1 MKKILITGASGGI
14 GRCLAVGFA
23 RQGNT
28 VYVVARGK
36 ERLAELSEQ
45 FPENVFAYPA
55 DVSDA
60 KQVKKTFAE
69 IQRVSAGIDVL
80 INSAGVGNLYLLGHV
95 DFEVI
100 DKTIDTNLKGAMYC
114 TYSVLPGMIEKQYGY
129 IINIASV
136 SGISG
141 EHWAP
146 PPGKIMLCDYAVS
159 KCGLVGFA
167 NHIGKSLRHHNIL
180 MTTLCPGRIA
190 TELWEKVQKKLSAP
204 ESELVQP
211 EEIFDLINFI
221 ITRQPRTLYKQVV
234 FFSKDDWH

>member
-1 MKKILITGASGGI
+1 MKKIIVTGASGGI
-14 GRCLAVGFA
+14 GRCLTIGFA
-23 RQGNT
+23 RQGDR
-28 VYVVARGK
+28 VYGIARGK
-36 ERLAELSEQ
+36 ERLAELSKQ
-45 FPENVFAYPA
+45 YPENIFAYPA

-60 KQVKKTFAE
+60 QQVKKAFAE
-69 IQRVSAGIDVL
+69 IQRDSGGVDVL
-80 INSAGVGNLYLLGHV
+80 INSAGVGNLYFLGQV

-100 DKTIDTNLKGAMYC
+100 GKTIDTNLKGAMYC
-114 TYSVLPGMIEKQYGY
+114 TYAVLSGMIERQYGY

-136 SGISG
+136 AGIPG

-159 KCGLVGFA
+159 KYGLVGFA

-180 MTTLCPGRIA
+180 TTTLCPGRIA
-190 TELWEKVQKKLSAP
+190 TELWGNVQRKLPEEEK
-204 ESELVQP
+204 ELVQP

-221 ITRQPRTLYKQVV
+221 INRQPRTLYKQVV